1 MGNVRRKMLANYC
14 IGELKLSIDD
24 EKFKSA
30 HLEYKD
36 AAQEDFYMV
45 IKQRVEAYFKKR
57 KVGGSHKNIWNDLTI
72 QIGITESSAIWYW
85 FLRMVHMW
93 LKVKVYQS
101 STKSI

>member
-57 KVGGSHKNIWNDLTI
+57 KVGGSHKN
-72 QIGITESSAIWYW
+72 
-85 FLRMVHMW
+85 V
-93 LKVKVYQS
+93 
-101 STKSI
+101 